1 MGRAVAPEIGQHFAE
16 LHRRHGVDIRL
27 GVIVEGIGGKGKVE
41 HITLRGGETVPT
53 DLVVVGIGI
62 QPNEEIAAEAGLAV
76 DNGIVVDEFGRT
88 SDPDIY
94 AAGDVA
100 NQPNAFLGRRVRLES
115 YQNAQDQAMAV
126 ARNMCGE
133 PKPYRDSLWVWTDQY
148 DVNLQMT
155 GAPRTWDRL
164 VYRGDP
170 ATGGFVVFYLNEGRI
185 VAINT
190 VNAGRDMRPAQ
201 RLMESGAIIDPAQLA
216 DPAVKLLKLGKG

>member
-1 MGRAVAPEIGQHFAE
+1 VAPEIGQHFAE

-27 GVIVEGIGGKGKVE
+27 GAVVESIGGRGKVE
-41 HITLRGGETVPT
+41 HVTLRGGEIVPA
-53 DLVVVGIGI
+53 DLVVIGIGI
-62 QPNEEIAAEAGLAV
+62 QPNEEIAAEAGLEV
-76 DNGIVVDEFGRT
+76 DNGIVVDELGRT
-88 SDPDIY
+88 SDPAIY

-100 NQPNAFLGRRVRLES
+100 SQPHAFLGRRVRLES

-133 PKPYRDSLWVWTDQY
+133 PRPYRDSLWVWTDQY

-155 GAPRTWDRL
+155 GAPREWDRL

-170 ATGGFVVFYLNEGRI
+170 NAGGFAVFYMKEGRI
-185 VAINT
+185 VAVNT

-201 RLMESGAIIDPAQLA
+201 RLMESGAVIDPAQLA
-216 DPAVKLLKLGKG
+216 DLNVKLLKLGKG